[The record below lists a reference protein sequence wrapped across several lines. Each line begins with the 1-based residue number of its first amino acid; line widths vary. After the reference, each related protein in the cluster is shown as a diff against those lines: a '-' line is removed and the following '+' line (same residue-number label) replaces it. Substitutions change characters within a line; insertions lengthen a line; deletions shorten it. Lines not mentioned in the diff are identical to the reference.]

1 MTQYITDDKGN
12 KTHVVI
18 AVKDYNRLLGIAEM
32 EQDVRDYDQIMA
44 NDDEVLPSELVELL
58 AGPDNNLAIWREY
71 RGFTQDQLAK
81 KAGVSKPYISLIE
94 SRQRTP
100 SVATLKA
107 IADVLAVDIDDL
119 ADL

>member
-18 AVKDYNRLLGIAEM
+18 AVKEYNRLLDIAEM
-32 EQDVRDYDQIMA
+32 EQDVRDYDKIMA
-44 NDDEVLPSELVELL
+44 NDDEVLPSELVERL
-58 AGPDNNLAIWREY
+58 ASRGNKLRVWREY
-71 RGFTQDQLAK
+71 RSFTQDQLAEE
-81 KAGVSKPYISLIE
+81 AGVSKPYISMIE

-107 IADVLAVDIDDL
+107 IADVLEVDIDDL